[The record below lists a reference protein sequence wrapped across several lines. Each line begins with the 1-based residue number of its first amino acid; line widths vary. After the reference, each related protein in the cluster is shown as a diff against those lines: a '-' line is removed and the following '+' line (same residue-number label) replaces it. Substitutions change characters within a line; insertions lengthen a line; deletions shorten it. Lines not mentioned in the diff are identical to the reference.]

1 MNCEDFELLLAEA
14 LGDELAPGD
23 RPRFEAHLAK
33 CDKCRLEY
41 ETASATV
48 ATIRELPGPTGVT
61 VRREGARLVIQDRP
75 QRASFTAR
83 WVSSGVL
90 RYAASILIAFA
101 AGYGLHAGTSAPGTA
116 RPEDRTVQVD
126 HGEADR
132 GSAGNLQRALVSTH
146 VRNPKRS
153 DLAKCLIAMAK
164 TKR

>member
-1 MNCEDFELLLAEA
+1 MNCEDFEMLLAEA

-33 CDKCRLEY
+33 CAKCRLEY

-48 ATIRELPGPTGVT
+48 ATIRELPSPTGVT
-61 VRREGARLVIQDRP
+61 VRREGARLVIQDQP

-90 RYAASILIAFA
+90 RFAASILIAFA
-101 AGYGLHAGTSAPGTA
+101 AGYGLHAGTSATGAA
-116 RPEDRTVQVD
+116 RLEDRAVQVD
-126 HGEADR
+126 DGEADR

-153 DLAKCLIAMAK
+153 DLAKCLIAMAN